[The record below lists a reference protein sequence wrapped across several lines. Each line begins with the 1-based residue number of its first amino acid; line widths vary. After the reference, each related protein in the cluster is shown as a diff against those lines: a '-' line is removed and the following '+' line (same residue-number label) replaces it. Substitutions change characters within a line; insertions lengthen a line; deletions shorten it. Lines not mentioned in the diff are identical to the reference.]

1 MPTFFTFA
9 VVLSVSLVSC
19 LILVGGLLA
28 LMKITNSDRQLQG
41 SILEYQQLNE
51 QQKSLNDSNA
61 NLELVGNKLMRMNGT
76 QPGKLRNTAKPTI
89 LRREIPIKQQQGHQH
104 TGLLHRIKQVESRK
118 QMTDM
123 DAY

>member
-76 QPGKLRNTAKPTI
+76 QPGKLRNTAKSTI
-89 LRREIPIKQQQGHQH
+89 LRKEIPIKQRQGHQQ
-104 TGLLHRIKQVESRK
+104 TGLLHRIKQVKSHK
-118 QMTDM
+118 QMADM